1 MLQCTACEFL
11 PLPFSTFSP
20 FRDASSKQ
28 HSPCPGILLLHST
41 ASAASCNTCT
51 AHCAL
56 TFDPAAAR
64 PYQLSHTPAD
74 FFYKMKTTPPPPQ
87 PQHHHHRPSI
97 RHKVKDESKTVLEE
111 CHSTSESVL
120 DSLVKTILSQNTTD
134 VQSSKGFRALKAVY
148 PTWEAVRLAPAA
160 AVEAPVKSCGLA
172 EIKVARIHSILN
184 TLKEERGECT
194 LEYVRKMSEAGQN
207 PRSNQDSA
215 REH

>member
-1 MLQCTACEFL
+1 MHGSLRTH
-11 PLPFSTFSP
+11 
-20 FRDASSKQ
+20 FR
-28 HSPCPGILLLHST
+28 
-41 ASAASCNTCT
+41 
-51 AHCAL
+51 
-56 TFDPAAAR
+56 PAAAR
-64 PYQLSHTPAD
+64 LINYLTPLPI
-74 FFYKMKTTPPPPQ
+74 FLNETTTY
-87 PQHHHHRPSI
+87 HHNTTTRPSI

-194 LEYVRKMSEAGQN
+194 LEYVRKMSEAGRN
-207 PRSNQDSA
+207 PP
-215 REH
+215 